1 MLKSGKTNVAKEK
14 IYGAE
19 KTIIIWDVCVN
30 NIVISCLIE
39 MKNSCKYLIRYLD
52 EVIRP
57 LVLILPKT
65 KRWVDMLKHLKRKI
79 KKWFLHA

>member
-1 MLKSGKTNVAKEK
+1 MIMLKSGKTNVAKEN

-19 KTIIIWDVCVN
+19 KIIIIWDVYVN

-65 KRWVDMLKHLKRKI
+65 KR
-79 KKWFLHA
+79 